1 MFGPI
6 ERRNAAG
13 DVVEWLS
20 ILECPSAARLYIE
33 SGDETAS
40 FDLDDATL
48 DEAITQLCVI
58 RTNRRVSREVQ
69 SQKFE
74 AAASLGYGDHDAA
87 SVRRSADGDRL
98 IDRVR

>member
-40 FDLDDATL
+40 FDFDDATL
-48 DEAITQLCVI
+48 DEAIAQLSVI
-58 RTNRRVSREVQ
+58 RTNRRIAREVADVARQ
-69 SQKFE
+69 
-74 AAASLGYGDHDAA
+74 AAAERQEQRFAA
-87 SVRRSADGDRL
+87 AMTRGL
-98 IDRVR
+98 